1 MSWLGEF
8 IETPRPR
15 CVLTRATKPE
25 RRRIFRTFTR
35 KLVGVVIVLVVAV
48 CAAVGEDSEGAGTLP
63 ASQLASPNFGVL
75 VVGEG
80 ASETYARCIVCH
92 SERLV
97 AQQGLT
103 RQDWE
108 EVIDLMV
115 EEHGMVPIESSA
127 LDRVL
132 GYLSTHYG
140 PDRPNFPL
148 R

>member
-1 MSWLGEF
+1 MKTQQVRHALAR
-8 IETPRPR
+8 TARPGVGAVAGMIGR
-15 CVLTRATKPE
+15 VVAALT
-25 RRRIFRTFTR
+25 
-35 KLVGVVIVLVVAV
+35 VLVVTASV
-48 CAAVGEDSEGAGTLP
+48 AAGEDSGEARTVT
-63 ASQLASPNFGVL
+63 ASHSDSPHLGVL
-75 VVGEG
+75 VAGDG
-80 ASETYARCIVCH
+80 AAETYAYCIACH

-103 RQDWE
+103 RQGWQ

-115 EEHGMVPIESSA
+115 EEHGMIPLEGPN

-148 R
+148 P